1 MITTRFSHFRIFFRF
16 SPNSII
22 YFPGGEWQNVTLK
35 RGEDP
40 RPEGS
45 GKSQE
50 IMFPLFRKHQGDTE
64 GFRRGMV
71 HFKLHPTILEVVFD
85 RFKVTQGMLLGNRE
99 NVVLVCGEAAS
110 TPFPMNGWTLSVG
123 IPAPKPRVT
132 LISSGSAATGSDPY
146 SGPIP
151 GFEF

>member
-85 RFKVTQGMLLGNRE
+85 RFKVTQGMLLVNRE

-110 TPFPMNGWTLSVG
+110 TPLPNEWLD
-123 IPAPKPRVT
+123 I
-132 LISSGSAATGSDPY
+132 ISRNPSSKAKSDLDFFRISCKGLGSILWSH
-146 SGPIP
+146 SR
-151 GFEF
+151 F